1 MCGAKFWTLV
11 AILACLG
18 SIHAQDRFQD
28 RLDGYVPV
36 GRPRGRLSV
45 ANIEQC
51 QAACADDSQCK
62 AFAFKSTNS
71 ACHLYDRVYPGG
83 SKMTRNLGMRSSGL
97 SIVPRRGYI
106 SAFKTSSFPP
116 PPTWK
121 R

>member
-1 MCGAKFWTLV
+1 MDVRRFWLALVPSTRKIASRTGWTVMCPRAGPTDA
-11 AILACLG
+11 
-18 SIHAQDRFQD
+18 
-28 RLDGYVPV
+28 
-36 GRPRGRLSV
+36 RPSP
-45 ANIEQC
+45 ADQC
-51 QAACADDSQCK
+51 QAACADDPQCK
-62 AFAFKSTNS
+62 AFAFKSANS